1 MTHTPDAIS
10 HSHAIDD
17 LETKRATLHRMVA
30 SNRDL
35 LVDALDAVRNGRNA
49 IAEEFIDRYL
59 SAADAAVKAQ
69 RIAD

>member
-1 MTHTPDAIS
+1 MALTPEAVR

-17 LETKRATLHRMVA
+17 LETKRATLHRMLA

-35 LVDALDAVRNGRNA
+35 LADALDAVRNGRNA

-59 SAADAAVKAQ
+59 SAADAAVAAQ
-69 RIAD
+69 VISD